1 MYHFVEQCEK
11 ITIFFASC
19 FTQDQAPRLL
29 NFFHAQLN
37 LFIKVMMLKTKS
49 FSCFKI
55 LKCCIYPAKN
65 DEMPTIVGIILTFM
79 SKMNFKLIRLEHE
92 RVIVTSRAC
101 LKISYMILTTLSA
114 PVWALNVALAWSL
127 SLAST

>member
-1 MYHFVEQCEK
+1 MRK
-11 ITIFFASC
+11 ITKFCASC
-19 FTQDQAPRLL
+19 FTHDQAPRLL

-37 LFIKVMMLKTKS
+37 LFIKNKMLKTKS

-65 DEMPTIVGIILTFM
+65 VKMPTIVGILTFM